1 MTLLAFLLVFIAA
14 ILHATWNLY
23 AKRVDSI
30 PVVFIWLISTVG
42 TVCLAPIGIAYWIIT
57 KPQYGWLEWFF
68 IFGTA
73 VIHIAYFISLQR
85 GYKVGDLSLVY
96 PIARGTGPLL
106 TTIGAV
112 LVLGERP
119 GILVILGTLIIVS
132 SVFVMA
138 SSGKASGNDGPTNK
152 FWPAIRYG
160 LLTGFFIATY
170 TLWDKYAVSVVL
182 IAPFLYDWL
191 NNLIRVVLL
200 TPSALQHKA
209 EVKRV
214 WKNSKRNIFVV
225 ALLSPLAYILVLSA
239 MVFTPASYVAPM
251 RELSI
256 LIGAIFGATLLA
268 EGNARVRLMAATG
281 IVIGVILLVIG

>member
-1 MTLLAFLLVFIAA
+1 MTLFAFLLVFIAA

-30 PVVFIWLISTVG
+30 PVVFVWLLSTVG

-57 KPQYGWLEWFF
+57 KPTYGWLEWFF

-73 VIHIAYFISLQR
+73 VIHILYFVSLQR

-106 TTIGAV
+106 TTIGAI
-112 LVLGERP
+112 LLLGEQP
-119 GILVILGTLIIVS
+119 GLLVIFGTVIIVS

-138 SSGKASGNDGPTNK
+138 SGGKTSTNTSNK
-152 FWPAIRYG
+152 FWTAIRYG
-160 LLTGFFIATY
+160 LLTGFFIASY

-191 NNLIRVVLL
+191 NNAIRVLL
-200 TPSALQHKA
+200 LAPAAIQHRT
-209 EVKRV
+209 EVARV

-239 MVFTPASYVAPM
+239 MVFTPASYVAPL
-251 RELSI
+251 REMSI
-256 LIGAIFGATLLA
+256 LIGAIFGATLLS
-268 EGNARVRLMAATG
+268 EGNARIRILAATG